1 MLVHLFPYFLHSN
14 HLPYQ
19 ILCLIYPYPFIF
31 LENVPS
37 FYPSLFSFQIA
48 IVHSY
53 LIHLNLLVDILYLG
67 SWYMCRI
74 SYIPSQY
81 IVIVFPPIFS
91 SSFLF
96 PPPPTYSVCF
106 FPFFIIFFCIY
117 SCISIIVCLAFIIMT
132 FLISLFFFFSPVI
145 SSITSVMQFFFY
157 LMTYPVFLLFSL

>member
-96 PPPPTYSVCF
+96 PPPPQHILCAS
-106 FPFFIIFFCIY
+106 FPFSSYFSVFILVY
-117 SCISIIVCLAFIIMT
+117 L
-132 FLISLFFFFSPVI
+132 SLFVLH
-145 SSITSVMQFFFY
+145 SSS
-157 LMTYPVFLLFSL
+157 